1 MSLFHSIV
9 YIHVT
14 VPQFHICFS
23 RSLQWNSPII
33 SDPKLKFQLTML
45 AGIRNMTKF
54 PDAAASF
61 WVGIKKCDALG
72 SIQAKQIS
80 PRLCHPAF
88 EMSTTVRK
96 PKTTGQHAGLG
107 TSFIAP
113 SLRPSS

>member
-1 MSLFHSIV
+1 MFFSIPRAASSSSHYV
-9 YIHVT
+9 DKVGGYHKILIWT
-14 VPQFHICFS
+14 
-23 RSLQWNSPII
+23 LSPII

-96 PKTTGQHAGLG
+96 PKTTGQHV
-107 TSFIAP
+107 SQ
-113 SLRPSS
+113 